1 VTRRSHDVAAATE
14 AEKAERPKA
23 QSWTSV
29 VRI

>member
-1 VTRRSHDVAAATE
+1 VAAVTE

-29 VRI
+29 MRM